1 LTTFLFYV
9 TLQQSPDVVYS
20 HFQTGSPF
28 NQRTTFKQGGL
39 MGNALNSKHWLFAVL
54 CNAIMLLLACM
65 TPSWAAL
72 LKDIRTGEY
81 ETYTRIVFE
90 LDSAVKEPVISQTA
104 EQVQVVLSDTQP
116 DLKRRLPPGVS
127 RHLQD
132 IKIQTV
138 HPDKM
143 SIIIQH
149 GARISRISAFE
160 LHSPPRLVLDAHW
173 ATSEPTLEPRDA
185 LLPSPV
191 DQEPLFAAIVQD
203 TPPIRSLA
211 PPPLI
216 NSPMIEDTPGTQ
228 IFESEPLP
236 FHVHLPGPPVSSD
249 DSAAAI
255 TTEYHAPPPVTSVH
269 HLNSGPKSHP
279 FQIFLAI
286 VLVTIIIAILVFMA
300 LMLLCRNHWIHFD
313 ETSRVS
319 GYISKKNA
327 YITRGDT
334 SLQEDPKT

>member
-1 LTTFLFYV
+1 
-9 TLQQSPDVVYS
+9 
-20 HFQTGSPF
+20 
-28 NQRTTFKQGGL
+28 
-39 MGNALNSKHWLFAVL
+39 MGKALNSKCWLCAVL
-54 CNAIMLLLACM
+54 CNAIMLLIACM

-72 LKDIRTGEY
+72 LKDIRIGEY
-81 ETYTRIVFE
+81 ETYTRIVLE
-90 LDSAVKEPVISQTA
+90 LDSVVEEPVISQTA
-104 EQVQVVLSDTQP
+104 EQVQVVLSGTQP
-116 DLKRRLPPGVS
+116 DLKRRLRLGGG

-173 ATSEPTLEPRDA
+173 VTSEPTLEPRDA

-191 DQEPLFAAIVQD
+191 DHEPLFAAVVQD
-203 TPPIRSLA
+203 TPTFQSLA
-211 PPPLI
+211 PPPPIDL
-216 NSPMIEDTPGTQ
+216 PLIEDTPRNQ
-228 IFESEPLP
+228 NFESEPLP
-236 FHVHLPGPPVSSD
+236 FHVHLPGLPVSSD

-255 TTEYHAPPPVTSVH
+255 TTQNAENAPPVTSVH
-269 HLNSGPKSHP
+269 HFNAGPKSHP

-334 SLQEDPKT
+334 PLQEDPKT

>member
-1 LTTFLFYV
+1 
-9 TLQQSPDVVYS
+9 
-20 HFQTGSPF
+20 
-28 NQRTTFKQGGL
+28 
-39 MGNALNSKHWLFAVL
+39 MALSSKNPLFAVL
-54 CNAIMLLLACM
+54 CNAIMLLCACM

-72 LKDIRTGEY
+72 LKDIRIGEY

-90 LDSAVKEPVISQTA
+90 LDSVVREPVISQTA
-104 EQVQVVLSDTQP
+104 EQVQVVLSGTQP
-116 DLKRRLPPGVS
+116 DLKRRLPLEGN

-149 GARISRISAFE
+149 DARILRISSFE

-173 ATSEPTLEPRDA
+173 VTSEPTLAPQNT

-191 DQEPLFAAIVQD
+191 NQEPLFAAVVPD
-203 TPPIRSLA
+203 TSPFESAA
-211 PPPLI
+211 PPLLPHSPL
-216 NSPMIEDTPGTQ
+216 IEDTPRTET
-228 IFESEPLP
+228 FESEPLP
-236 FHVHLPGPPVSSD
+236 FHENLPGLLAPSA
-249 DSAAAI
+249 DSAAPIASQ
-255 TTEYHAPPPVTSVH
+255 HAETHAPPVTSVH

-300 LMLLCRNHWIHFD
+300 LMLLCRKHWIHFD
-313 ETSRVS
+313 DASSVS
-319 GYISKKNA
+319 GYISKKDA
-327 YITRGDT
+327 YITRRDT
-334 SLQEDPKT
+334 RIQEDGKTQ